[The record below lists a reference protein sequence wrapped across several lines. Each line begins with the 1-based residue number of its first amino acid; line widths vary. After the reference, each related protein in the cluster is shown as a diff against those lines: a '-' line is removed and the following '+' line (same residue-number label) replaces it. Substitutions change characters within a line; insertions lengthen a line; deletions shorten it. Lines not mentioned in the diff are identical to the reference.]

1 MSQSHGQGSSHGGW
15 KIDELA
21 HLSGIS
27 VDTIRFYS
35 REGVLPSAQRDGR
48 GLAYGSIH
56 LERLK
61 QIRALQER
69 HFTLA
74 AIRDLAESGR
84 LELLERLLDRGE
96 QALSREELRAQA
108 GLEGGLIERLEAIGF
123 VSPPE
128 ERGAATYDGADL
140 AAIRSIKSLIDA
152 GMPEPILLML
162 AGIYVRQMGSLRQ
175 DLLAS
180 FGDLPADDSTDL
192 MTEEIDDFVTGTS
205 NQIEVYLSHFEV
217 LLTYLHRRTLERL
230 AVEAVEVSEMA
241 DRSPVAAG

>member
-1 MSQSHGQGSSHGGW
+1 VSHSKDHGSSHGGW

-21 HLSGIS
+21 HLSGVS
-27 VDTIRFYS
+27 VDTIRYYG
-35 REGVLPSAQRDGR
+35 REGLLPSAQRDGR

-56 LERLK
+56 LERLT

-96 QALSREELRAQA
+96 TALSREELCAQA
-108 GLEGGLIERLEAIGF
+108 GLEGGLIEDLEALGF
-123 VSPPE
+123 VTPPE

-152 GMPEPILLML
+152 GMPEPILLLL
-162 AGIYVRQMGSLRQ
+162 AEIYVRQMGALRQ

-180 FGDLPADDSTDL
+180 FGDLPAGDITDPK
-192 MTEEIDDFVTGTS
+192 TDEIDEFVTGTS
-205 NQIEVYLSHFEV
+205 TQIDVYLSHFEV

-230 AVEAVEVSEMA
+230 AVEAVEVSEYP
-241 DRSPVAAG
+241 PVVHGVR

>member
-1 MSQSHGQGSSHGGW
+1 MSQTKDHGNGHGGW

-21 HLSGIS
+21 HQSGVS
-27 VDTIRFYS
+27 VDTIRYYG
-35 REGVLPSAQRDGR
+35 REGLLPSAQKDGR
-48 GLAYGSIH
+48 GLAYGAVH
-56 LERLK
+56 LERLN

-84 LELLERLLDRGE
+84 LELLERLLERGE
-96 QALSREELRAQA
+96 QALSRDELCVQA
-108 GLEGGLIERLEAIGF
+108 GLDGGLMERLETIGF

-140 AAIRSIKSLIDA
+140 AAIRSIKSLIEA
-152 GMPEPILLML
+152 GMPETILLLL
-162 AGIYVRQMGSLRQ
+162 AEIYVRQMGALRQ

-180 FGDLPADDSTDL
+180 FGDMPADLAAESRPD
-192 MTEEIDDFVTGTS
+192 EIDDFVTATS
-205 NQIEVYLSHFEV
+205 TQIEVYLSHFEV

-230 AVEAVEVSEMA
+230 AVEAVEVSEYP
-241 DRSPVAAG
+241 PVGHGVR

>member
-1 MSQSHGQGSSHGGW
+1 MSLTKDHGEGQGGW

-21 HLSGIS
+21 HLSGVS
-27 VDTIRFYS
+27 VDTIRYYG
-35 REGVLPSAQRDGR
+35 REGLLPSAQRYGR
-48 GLAYGSIH
+48 GLAYGAVH
-56 LERLK
+56 LERLN

-96 QALSREELRAQA
+96 QALSRDELCAQA
-108 GLEGGLIERLEAIGF
+108 GLDDGLIERLETIGF

-140 AAIRSIKSLIDA
+140 AAIRSIKSLIEA
-152 GMPEPILLML
+152 GMPETILLLL
-162 AGIYVRQMGSLRQ
+162 AEIYVRQMGALRQ

-180 FGDLPADDSTDL
+180 FGDLPPEATPDPRPD
-192 MTEEIDDFVTGTS
+192 EIDDFVTATS
-205 NQIEVYLSHFEV
+205 TQVEVYLSHFEV

-230 AVEAVEVSEMA
+230 AVEAVEVSEYP
-241 DRSPVAAG
+241 PVGHGVR

>member
-1 MSQSHGQGSSHGGW
+1 MSQTTVHGNGHGGW

-21 HLSGIS
+21 HLSGVS
-27 VDTIRFYS
+27 VDTIRYYS
-35 REGVLPSAQRDGR
+35 REGLLPGGQRDGR
-48 GLAYGSIH
+48 GLSYGPNH
-56 LERLK
+56 LERLT

-96 QALSREELRAQA
+96 TALSREELCAQA
-108 GLEGGLIERLEAIGF
+108 GLEGSLIERLEALGF
-123 VSPPE
+123 VTPPE

-152 GMPEPILLML
+152 GMPEPILLLL
-162 AGIYVRQMGSLRQ
+162 AEIYVRQMGALRQ

-180 FGDLPADDSTDL
+180 FGDLPSSDMADPKTD
-192 MTEEIDDFVTGTS
+192 EIDEFVTGTS
-205 NQIEVYLSHFEV
+205 NQIDVYLNNFEV

-230 AVEAVEVSEMA
+230 AVEAVEVSEYP
-241 DRSPVAAG
+241 PVLRGVS